1 MRSFYVHSQRL
12 VTRLKRSNAIRNN
25 NKFTCSFSSSQ
36 PSSCTAPTALIFDT
50 ETTSKADFKLPPS
63 HPTQPDL
70 VQLGMILVDTS
81 NWTTKAKIS
90 ILVKLR
96 EGVNIDEGAE
106 TTHGISKEQC
116 NKFGLKPDTVADI
129 FYDMYRQSDI
139 IVAHNLQFDSI
150 VMEAA
155 LHRCSRKK
163 IATLMDENDGRQ
175 RICTMHES
183 TELVKIPGKY
193 GKDRYKWPTLSEA
206 YSFVTNEELEGG
218 HDALVDAN
226 ACKSIFRYLVEK
238 DIVQLNEAVARDDE
252 NMTIE
257 EDNEKKASATTDS
270 LESRVVIE
278 VDTEV
283 HTYQFD
289 FGKHKGQQWLDPNVD
304 DGYRDWVVK
313 AEIWRQRANLWE
325 YLYNT
330 GLVEEQH
337 PAIETTN
344 ESNSNMEACR
354 LFIGNLSSDTSWQ
367 DLKDYFNNVGE
378 VRYSNVAVEPD
389 GRTKGFGFIRY
400 ATASEASKAIEK
412 LNGVEFMGRKIEVRL
427 ENGSFDTL
435 S

>member
-1 MRSFYVHSQRL
+1 
-12 VTRLKRSNAIRNN
+12 
-25 NKFTCSFSSSQ
+25 
-36 PSSCTAPTALIFDT
+36 
-50 ETTSKADFKLPPS
+50 
-63 HPTQPDL
+63 
-70 VQLGMILVDTS
+70 
-81 NWTTKAKIS
+81 
-90 ILVKLR
+90 
-96 EGVNIDEGAE
+96 
-106 TTHGISKEQC
+106 
-116 NKFGLKPDTVADI
+116 
-129 FYDMYRQSDI
+129 
-139 IVAHNLQFDSI
+139 
-150 VMEAA
+150 
-155 LHRCSRKK
+155 
-163 IATLMDENDGRQ
+163 
-175 RICTMHES
+175 
-183 TELVKIPGKY
+183 
-193 GKDRYKWPTLSEA
+193 
-206 YSFVTNEELEGG
+206 
-218 HDALVDAN
+218 
-226 ACKSIFRYLVEK
+226 
-238 DIVQLNEAVARDDE
+238 
-252 NMTIE
+252 MTIE
-257 EDNEKKASATTDS
+257 ENNEKKDDVTTTDSS
-270 LESRVVIE
+270 LESRIVIE
-278 VDTEV
+278 VDTKV